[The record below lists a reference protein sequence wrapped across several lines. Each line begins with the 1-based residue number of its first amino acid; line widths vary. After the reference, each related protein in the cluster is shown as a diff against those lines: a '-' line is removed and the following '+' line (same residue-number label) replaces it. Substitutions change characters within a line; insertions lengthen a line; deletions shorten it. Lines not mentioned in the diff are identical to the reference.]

1 MDWLTKQ
8 KTYVWLVILLV
19 IINLTTLIFL
29 WIGRP
34 NPPEMND
41 RKRPDTSKFLKDELG
56 LNEEQDKKL
65 KELRQTLFDTTGK
78 INEMIWVKKSLI
90 QEESFKEISDNEK
103 VNTLAK
109 EIGEL
114 ESKGEMLRY
123 DHFVQVGKVL
133 TDKQLEKF
141 KKVLGQ
147 NKMHKPIPFEG
158 ERQGPPP
165 PPQGEFPPPVR

>member
-8 KTYVWLVILLV
+8 KTYVWLIVVLI
-19 IINLTTLIFL
+19 IINLTTLVFL
-29 WIGRP
+29 WMGRP
-34 NPPEMND
+34 SHPEMYPD
-41 RKRPDTSKFLKDELG
+41 KRPDTNKFLKNELG
-56 LNEEQDKKL
+56 LHEEQDRKL
-65 KELRQTLFDTTGK
+65 KELRQALFDTTGK

-133 TDKQLEKF
+133 SDKQLEKF

-147 NKMHKPIPFEG
+147 NRMHKPIPFEG
-158 ERQGPPP
+158 QRQGPP

>member
-34 NPPEMND
+34 NPSEMND

-78 INEMIWVKKSLI
+78 INEMIWVKKSLT
-90 QEESFKEISDNEK
+90 QEESFKEIPDNEK
-103 VNTLAK
+103 VNTLVK

-114 ESKGEMLRY
+114 ESKEEMLRY
-123 DHFVQVGKVL
+123 NHFTQVGKVL

>member
-1 MDWLTKQ
+1 
-8 KTYVWLVILLV
+8 
-19 IINLTTLIFL
+19 
-29 WIGRP
+29 
-34 NPPEMND
+34 
-41 RKRPDTSKFLKDELG
+41 
-56 LNEEQDKKL
+56 
-65 KELRQTLFDTTGK
+65 
-78 INEMIWVKKSLI
+78 MIWVKKSLI
-90 QEESFKEISDNEK
+90 QEESFKEIPDNEK
-103 VNTLAK
+103 VNTLVK

-123 DHFVQVGKVL
+123 NHFTQVGKVL